1 MLSRGCNNEAERRL
15 RKALPLPLAAEQKQT
30 LREDGT
36 PYYVQLAAIIRRQI
50 ADDTWNVGDRLPT
63 LKQLVAAFGVSP
75 MTVRH
80 ALAGLETEGLISA
93 ERGRGTFVTAKPET
107 TGTVPY
113 LLTRSP
119 SQRGGELSFRVVASR
134 PAQGE
139 LRIVPEDGGPLDSY
153 RYMKRIFSRNGAP
166 FTVGEY
172 FVAADIYNFIPEK
185 LWASELISTLL
196 YDTKQ
201 SGLANVRQ
209 TFRVV
214 SSMPQEAAELGI
226 RVHDPVVRVRRIFQ
240 NTQKEVICLAQLV
253 YRTDGV
259 VFDINIDLED
269 RNRLLELGGFPES

>member
-1 MLSRGCNNEAERRL
+1 M
-15 RKALPLPLAAEQKQT
+15 RKALPLPRAAEQKQT

-50 ADDTWNVGDRLPT
+50 ADETWNVGDRLPT

-93 ERGRGTFVTAKPET
+93 ERGRGTFVAAKPEMP
-107 TGTVPY
+107 GSIPY

-119 SQRGGELSFRVVASR
+119 SHRAAGLSFRVVASR
-134 PAQGE
+134 PAQAE
-139 LRIVPEDGGPLDSY
+139 LRISPEDGAPFENY
-153 RYMKRIFSRNGAP
+153 HYMKRIFSRDGRP
-166 FTVGEY
+166 FIVGEY
-172 FVAADIYNFIPEK
+172 LVASSAHRMIPDR
-185 LWASELISTLL
+185 LWATELISTLL
-196 YDTKQ
+196 YDTKEV
-201 SGLANVRQ
+201 GLAHVRQ

-214 SSMPQEAAELGI
+214 SSMPQEAAELDI